1 MLEFIDETE
10 FGKTKIKVVGVGG
23 AGNNAIRRMRKD
35 GVQGVE
41 LIGINTA
48 IKDLGNPGEDM
59 LQIGA
64 KLTKGLGAGA
74 RPDVGQR
81 AAEESREAIAR
92 KLEGA
97 DMVIVTCGMGGGTG
111 TGAAPVVANISRELG
126 ILTVAIVTK
135 PFRFEGSVR
144 ARNAAWGIEKMS
156 EVVDTLVVVPNDKL
170 LIVLD
175 KKATMTEAFEKGDE
189 VLRQCVQG
197 ITEIINVKADI
208 NVDFADVRTVMTNN
222 GMAHL
227 GIGIGRGEDK
237 AIKAVKLAIE
247 SPLLE
252 TDISEATSL
261 IVSVTGDISVIEVGD
276 AVRYIEEKTGNNLNV
291 ILGLR
296 YDETMRDACSIT
308 VIATG
313 IGKRGYA

>member
-48 IKDLGNPGEDM
+48 IKDLGNPGENM

-81 AAEESREAIAR
+81 AAEESREAITR

-111 TGAAPVVANISRELG
+111 TGAAPVVAKISRELG

-144 ARNAAWGIEKMS
+144 AKNAAWGIEKMS

-313 IGKRGYA
+313 IGKRG

>member
-81 AAEESREAIAR
+81 AAEESREAITR

-111 TGAAPVVANISRELG
+111 TGAAPVVAKISRELG

-144 ARNAAWGIEKMS
+144 AKNAAWGIEKMS

-296 YDETMRDACSIT
+296 YDETMCDACSIT

>member
-1 MLEFIDETE
+1 MLKFIDETE

-111 TGAAPVVANISRELG
+111 TGAAPVVAKISRELG

-144 ARNAAWGIEKMS
+144 AKNAAWGIEKMS